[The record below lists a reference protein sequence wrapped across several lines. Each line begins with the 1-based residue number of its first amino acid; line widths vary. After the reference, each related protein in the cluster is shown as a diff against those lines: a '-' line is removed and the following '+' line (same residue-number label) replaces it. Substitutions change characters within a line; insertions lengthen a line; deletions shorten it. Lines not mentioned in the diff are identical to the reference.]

1 MALLSHMLKA
11 ADATGASLP
20 PIQIEPLPASSKNTI
35 RGMTPPVSYTR
46 VHTST
51 APQPDAGAM
60 QQKSQ
65 PAMGMMALPKQAHV
79 FSGEDATMNMTGRP
93 LIQDIVKSAMERTV
107 GRAKIAEEGARH
119 IRRRLDEAEPEEKVA
134 SDAEVSTEYAHKLAA
149 AVEYVLPH
157 VKSASFGPARLSETI
172 TQPPEGVSHSAV
184 GGQLPGPGGYGH
196 AHHQPPMSPGSRK
209 GLPQEHGQTQMEN
222 TLDTHVPGVQQ
233 LSITGGHGKTASAE
247 LRLGRNLARID
258 KLAVSGE
265 WAMRGA
271 MAGAAQRAGH
281 SPEVIAKMRAGGGLG
296 GKMVDELHKELKT
309 PHLERVKGFREGVAD
324 LHSKGIPEQGIGPT
338 PKFTGRKSGKTGPGM
353 ANAEGPSKGV
363 AYSAAPAKGAPAAA
377 PAAAKTEGGGISGK
391 HLAYGAGGALGLGVG
406 AAGLHHMSRDKNAS
420 LTLVDALRE
429 HVKRAADENN
439 PAKISAGAAV
449 PPETSAAGEAGG
461 APAGGMPVGPRHLVH
476 SNESAINFKRNAAYG
491 NRKSDLKAY
500 LSEPALTNSTD
511 STLQAA
517 FAHTGEAGTKLASEE
532 NEKVAAARALL
543 AKITERVQA
552 Q

>member
-20 PIQIEPLPASSKNTI
+20 PIQIESLPASSKNTI

-233 LSITGGHGKTASAE
+233 LSITGGHGKTASVE
-247 LRLGRNLARID
+247 VLLGRNLQRLYKTAAGLSKEAISENMIRTVAFNHGQRMGRKID
-258 KLAVSGE
+258 S
-265 WAMRGA
+265 
-271 MAGAAQRAGH
+271 
-281 SPEVIAKMRAGGGLG
+281 IA
-296 GKMVDELHKELKT
+296 DPLKK
-309 PHLERVKGFREGVAD
+309 HLE
-324 LHSKGIPEQGIGPT
+324 
-338 PKFTGRKSGKTGPGM
+338 
-353 ANAEGPSKGV
+353 
-363 AYSAAPAKGAPAAA
+363 SAASDKRLGNHLWN
-377 PAAAKTEGGGISGK
+377 EGRSA
-391 HLAYGAGGALGLGVG
+391 HSAGGAVHDKHKAIYESGR
-406 AAGLHHMSRDKNAS
+406 AGRHQHNLDKIGSAS
-420 LTLVDALRE
+420 LVDALRE

-476 SNESAINFKRNAAYG
+476 SNESAINFKRSAAYG